1 MRRIL
6 MILSIVLTHQGV
18 FGQDR
23 TEKPKPIIS
32 EGSIGELTDATGW
45 MLNPEEEWVSLKNTI
60 PVFLGSEYKSL
71 LTHEQS
77 GLGTDNFKYY
87 KLKELSYNGSVFYI
101 LVKQYRD
108 GYYTYKSIKEGWN
121 ELISH
126 TAYIFNKNE
135 LDKVKKVVDGQ
146 QNMIEIELIDKV
158 NIQWTSEA
166 EALELIPTKIV
177 WDKPEDKK
185 SKLILHI
192 APYKEKSIVQFQI
205 YSTYSSFNI
214 IGGIIKE
221 FKAQDGEKSWKT
233 KPVYLTEAL
242 FKHCYFETNYVSFDK
257 FLPIKN

>member
-1 MRRIL
+1 

-32 EGSIGELTDATGW
+32 EGSIGELTDVTGW

-87 KLKELSYNGSVFYI
+87 KLKELSYNGSAFYI
-101 LVKQYRD
+101 LIKQYRD
-108 GYYTYKSIKEGWN
+108 GYFTYQSIKEGWN

-135 LDKVKKVVDGQ
+135 FDKLANIVDGQ
-146 QNMIEIELIDKV
+146 VNMTEIALIARV
-158 NIQWTSEA
+158 HIQWTSES
-166 EALELIPTKIV
+166 EALELIPTKID
-177 WDKPEDKK
+177 WDKPTNT
-185 SKLILHI
+185 KLILHI
-192 APYKEKSIVQFQI
+192 APYKEKNIVQFQI
-205 YSTYSSFNI
+205 YDVYSKFNI
-214 IGGIIKE
+214 IGGIVKE
-221 FKAQDGEKSWKT
+221 FKLKGDQYSVRGKQ
-233 KPVYLTEAL
+233 VYLTNEL
-242 FKHCYFETNYVSFDK
+242 FKYCYYETDYATFNK
-257 FLPIKN
+257 FLLLK